1 MIQYEGKTLLTTQE
15 ACTVLNRSME
25 ALRQM
30 IYRNR
35 FSKHK
40 IGSRIYLDNDEVISF
55 HPKKAGLPSF
65 EKLNGDAK
73 HEKFFTFTHV
83 QTLLNYT
90 PNYLKALIKSGKLI
104 GYCTADNQILIPKK
118 SLDKFMGVFN
128 EAEDL

>member
-35 FSKHK
+35 FKKHK
-40 IGSRIYLDNDEVISF
+40 IGSRIYLDNDEVLTF
-55 HPKKAGLPSF
+55 HPRKAGLPSF
-65 EKLNGDAK
+65 EKLNGIAQ
-73 HEKFFTFTHV
+73 HEKFYTLHEV
-83 QTLLNYT
+83 QSLLNYT
-90 PNYLKALIKSGKLI
+90 PNYLKTLIKAGKLD
-104 GYCTADNQILIPKK
+104 GCCTADNQILIPKK
-118 SLDKFMGVFN
+118 SLDKFIGVFN

>member
-30 IYRNR
+30 IYRGR
-35 FSKHK
+35 FSKQK
-40 IGSRIYLDNDEVISF
+40 IGSRIYLDNAEIMTF
-55 HPKKAGLPSF
+55 HSRKAGFPSF
-65 EKLNGDAK
+65 EELGDLSQ
-73 HEKFFTFTHV
+73 HEKFYTLIEV
-83 QTLLNYT
+83 QSLLNYT
-90 PNYLKALIKSGKLI
+90 PNYLKTLIKSGRLE